1 MHVLRLYGAG
11 DLRLSEEPDPT
22 PGSGESLMRVE
33 AVGICGSDLHWV
45 EDGAIGDAR
54 LSRPLVLG
62 HEFAGTVLTGELSG
76 RLVAVEPAINCQVCE
91 FCAEGN
97 PNFCRSLQFAGHD
110 QNDGAF
116 RDVLSWPTRL
126 MYPLPEG
133 FDAAQGAMLEPL
145 GVALHTVDLG
155 HLRVG
160 MRVAVIGCGPIGL
173 LILQLARLAGARLL
187 VATDLH
193 QHRLVAARNFGA
205 TQTWLADG
213 AGGEVPA
220 IESSIGD
227 QGLDVVF
234 EAAGDDAAV
243 RAAIDLVK
251 PGGKIILAGIPSGDT
266 IQFSASVSR
275 RKGVTIKLVRR
286 MKHTYPRAVGLVES
300 GLVDVASIVTHRF
313 PMGAYGEAFA
323 IASRRDGLKV
333 VLRP

>member
-1 MHVLRLYGAG
+1 MHVLRLHGAG
-11 DLRLSEEPDPT
+11 DLRISEEPDPT
-22 PGSGESLMRVE
+22 PGPGESLMRVE

-45 EDGAIGDAR
+45 EDGSIGDAR

-62 HEFAGTVLTGELSG
+62 HEFAGTALTGELSG
-76 RLVAVEPAINCQVCE
+76 RLVAVEPAINCQACE

-97 PNFCRSLQFAGHD
+97 PNFCRNLRFAGHD
-110 QNDGAF
+110 QDDGAF
-116 RDVLSWPTRL
+116 RDALSWPTRL
-126 MYPLPEG
+126 MFPLPEG
-133 FDAAQGAMLEPL
+133 FDAEQGAMLEPL

-155 HLRVG
+155 HPRVG

-193 QHRLVAARNFGA
+193 PHRLDAARNFGA
-205 TQTWLADG
+205 THAWLADG
-213 AGGEVPA
+213 AGGEIPE
-220 IESSIGD
+220 IESGIGD

-243 RAAIDLVK
+243 RAAFELVK

-286 MKHTYPRAVGLVES
+286 MKHTFPRAVGLVER
-300 GLVDVASIVTHRF
+300 GLVDVAGIVTHRF
-313 PMGAYGEAFA
+313 PMGDYADAFA
-323 IASRRDGLKV
+323 VASRRDGLKV
-333 VLRP
+333 VLQP